1 MFLKLLSDFIF
12 IGRFF
17 KIWSNIL
24 NYSTPTESI
33 TRTNTA
39 AEGRVRVVAR
49 LVITF
54 NRLIGGFYKREI
66 TSDFILFEPPQ

>member
-1 MFLKLLSDFIF
+1 MWKQKRTFCLENFRVILFIF
-12 IGRFF
+12 IDRFF

-39 AEGRVRVVAR
+39 AEGKA
-49 LVITF
+49 IKAT
-54 NRLIGGFYKREI
+54 G
-66 TSDFILFEPPQ
+66 